1 MKITSARFIKS
12 VVGTDELLENGIP
25 QVAFIG
31 RSNAGKSS
39 IINSLTGR
47 KNLAKTSAHP
57 GRTKLLNLF
66 LINEAL
72 YLADLPG
79 YGYAL
84 ASKEDREWLQK
95 VISWYLFKSEY
106 QQKLV
111 VLIIDGNVG
120 MTDSDIRMLRALE
133 EHGKNVIVVAN
144 KVDKIKKSQYEAQIK
159 KIKDMVG
166 DHPVMPYSS
175 KKKIG
180 IGELVNQILTA

>member
-12 VVGTDELLENGIP
+12 VVGTDEFLENVIP

-57 GRTKLLNLF
+57 GRTKLVNLF

-72 YLADLPG
+72 YLIDLPG

-84 ASKEDREWLQK
+84 ASKEDRDWLQK
-95 VISWYLFKSEY
+95 VIAWYLFKSEY
-106 QQKLV
+106 QQKFV
-111 VLIIDGNVG
+111 VLIIDGHVG

-133 EHGKNVIVVAN
+133 DYGKNVIVVAN
-144 KVDKIKKSQYEAQIK
+144 KVDKIKPSVYK
-159 KIKDMVG
+159 KQLEKIQDIIG
-166 DHPVMPYSS
+166 DHIVIPYSS
-175 KKKIG
+175 KKKTG
-180 IGELVNQILTA
+180 IPELTNEILR

>member
-12 VVGTDELLENGIP
+12 VVGTDDILENGIP

-39 IINSLTGR
+39 IINSLTGK

-57 GRTKLLNLF
+57 GRTKLLNVF
-66 LINEAL
+66 FINESL
-72 YLADLPG
+72 YLVDLPG

-84 ASKEDREWLQK
+84 ASKEDRDWLQK

-106 QQKLV
+106 QQKFV

-120 MTDSDIRMLRALE
+120 MIDSDIRMLRSLE

-144 KVDKIKKSQYEAQIK
+144 KVDKIKKSQYDEQIK
-159 KIKDMVG
+159 KIQEMVG
-166 DHPVMPYSS
+166 DHLVMPCSS
-175 KKKIG
+175 KKKTG
-180 IGELVNQILTA
+180 IAELVDEILR